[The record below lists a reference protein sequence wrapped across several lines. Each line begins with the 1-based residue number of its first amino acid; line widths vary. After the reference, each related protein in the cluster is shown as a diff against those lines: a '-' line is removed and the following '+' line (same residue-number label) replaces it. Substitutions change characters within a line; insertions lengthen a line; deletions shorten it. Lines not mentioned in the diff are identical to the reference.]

1 MASAV
6 GCTSHRINVIR
17 DQRGRSPSVSFFDL
31 MLLLL
36 PKSITTECSDGV
48 SISSSV
54 DYFYYYYS
62 SSLEA
67 LVA

>member
-1 MASAV
+1 M
-6 GCTSHRINVIR
+6 
-17 DQRGRSPSVSFFDL
+17 
-31 MLLLL
+31 LLL